1 MNTWPCGTLCAVQGA
16 PAFRWRSYAT
26 ATVLLSVL
34 PKSLLLRAN
43 HPLNLWLAFPAL
55 QLDPKVS
62 PGARACRQV
71 GSGQRWAVAERDPG
85 AGSSSRCTAGKEK
98 GREGPR
104 TVSTA
109 LLCCS
114 CFCGTAMCTEL
125 QTWLSRSRINRQPSC
140 NQLNNIVFL
149 ATIKLWCN
157 NLIHSLFKVDE
168 SNIFC
173 NCALKWNKT
182 LLAGASQISP
192 FMNFDWFP
200 WKHWH
205 TPFST
210 RVHAWT
216 KELLN
221 EVAASSYPYA
231 WQRDAF
237 SSNVGG

>member
-1 MNTWPCGTLCAVQGA
+1 MGLCAVQGA
-16 PAFRWRSYAT
+16 PAFTWRSYAV

-43 HPLNLWLAFPAL
+43 HPLNIWLTSPAL

-71 GSGQRWAVAERDPG
+71 GSGLWLSRTLEQDPPCFVQQ
-85 AGSSSRCTAGKEK
+85 AKRQE
-98 GREGPR
+98 REGHG
-104 TVSTA
+104 TVSTV

-114 CFCGTAMCTEL
+114 CFSGTVMCTEL
-125 QTWLSRSRINRQPSC
+125 QTWLSQSRINRQPSC

-173 NCALKWNKT
+173 YCALKWNKT
-182 LLAGASQISP
+182 LLAGASQISSS
-192 FMNFDWFP
+192 MNFDWFP

-216 KELLN
+216 KEQLN
-221 EVAASSYPYA
+221 EVTASSYPYA

-237 SSNVGG
+237 SSNIGD